1 MYCVKC
7 KYTSFDHLE
16 NCPKCGYDWMETRK
30 NLNLD
35 WLPTPLETENSQ
47 QTEPIK
53 RVKQVTEEEVELD
66 SDHFLLDSINQS
78 KWNAEETK
86 NTQTLSE
93 KAQIE
98 ESDFSES
105 EANWELNAADLETGS
120 ESKEDIFNSAQ
131 STESNSQE
139 NKDPELKEQ
148 SSEDISH
155 PDLEQLLDSYSTE
168 STQNSGE
175 AKEKPLSTV
184 SEHIEEELELF
195 ADLEIETDKEDLNQE
210 AINTNKKMKDRT
222 NGENSSNS
230 NANNQNQRQEEEIDI
245 TSILDN
251 FEEEDKNK

>member
-1 MYCVKC
+1 MYCIKC
-7 KYTSFDHLE
+7 KYTSFDHLD
-16 NCPKCGYDWMETRK
+16 NCPKCGNNWKETK
-30 NLNLD
+30 KILNLD
-35 WLPTPLETENSQ
+35 WLPPPPETDSSQ
-47 QTEPIK
+47 EPIK
-53 RVKQVTEEEVELD
+53 RVKQVTEEEVELE
-66 SDHFLLDSINQS
+66 SDHFLLDSINPS
-78 KWNAEETK
+78 KWNEQETK
-86 NTQTLSE
+86 STETTLE
-93 KAQIE
+93 KAHIE
-98 ESDFSES
+98 ESDYSES
-105 EANWELNAADLETGS
+105 EANWELNAADLEIEP
-120 ESKEDIFNSAQ
+120 ESKENIYNPAQ
-131 STESNSQE
+131 STVSNRQE
-139 NKDPELKEQ
+139 NKDLELNEQ